1 MIGDDYNDVKILAMK
16 TARKIALSFL
26 ERYKNGPY
34 ANELSTNETKFF
46 FYNNDFEAGLNNE
59 LFWEFKRLKLWQAI
73 ENDDWDKAVKLAMRT
88 AYEAFKASGNVQES
102 EQS

>member
-16 TARKIALSFL
+16 TAQEIALSFL
-26 ERYKNGPY
+26 ERYRNGPY
-34 ANELSTNETKFF
+34 ANELSMDETKFF

-73 ENDDWDKAVKLAMRT
+73 ENDDWDEAVKLAMRT
-88 AYEAFKASGNVQES
+88 AYEAFQASVNVRES
-102 EQS
+102 E